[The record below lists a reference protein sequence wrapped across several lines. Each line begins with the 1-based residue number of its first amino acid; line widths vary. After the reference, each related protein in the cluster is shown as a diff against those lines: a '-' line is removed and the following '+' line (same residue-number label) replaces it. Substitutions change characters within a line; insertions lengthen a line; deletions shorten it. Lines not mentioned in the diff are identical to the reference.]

1 MSGCRAPH
9 TGDLGKASSRDFP
22 MIPFGVLA
30 NGGGIAAGGIL
41 GILLAKYLPKSLL
54 KALPPVLGLC
64 ALSIGLVNIIKLDN
78 LLVVILSLILGT
90 IVGELGK
97 LEERATKLVGK
108 LGPLCK
114 VENRSLF
121 LSLVVLFCA
130 SGTGIFGSLQAG
142 MRGDHS
148 ILYAKAILDFFTSFS
163 FSSILGILISAIA
176 IPQMLFQV
184 LLFYVAG
191 GFLSMLPVGMVAN
204 FQAVGGLITFAI
216 GLRILQIKELSV
228 LNFTPALL
236 LVFPLTRLLELV

>member
-1 MSGCRAPH
+1 
-9 TGDLGKASSRDFP
+9 
-22 MIPFGVLA
+22 
-30 NGGGIAAGGIL
+30 
-41 GILLAKYLPKSLL
+41 LAKYLPKSLL

-97 LEERATKLVGK
+97 LEERATRLVGK

-114 VENRSLF
+114 EENRSLF

-142 MRGDHS
+142 MTGDHS

-163 FSSILGILISAIA
+163 FSLTLGILISAIA
-176 IPQMLFQV
+176 LPQMLFQA
-184 LLFYVAG
+184 LLFYFAG
-191 GFLSMLPVGMVAN
+191 GFLSTLPVAMVAN

-216 GLRILQIKELSV
+216 GLRILQIKELSI

-236 LVFPLTRLLELV
+236 LVFPLTQVLALF

>member
-1 MSGCRAPH
+1 
-9 TGDLGKASSRDFP
+9 
-22 MIPFGVLA
+22 MIPFGVFA
-30 NGGGIAAGGIL
+30 NGGAVAAGGL
-41 GILLAKYLPKSLL
+41 FGILMARYLPKSLL

-78 LLVVILSLILGT
+78 LVLVILSLILGA
-90 IVGELGK
+90 IAGELGR
-97 LEERATKLVGK
+97 LEERAAKLVAK

-114 VENRSLF
+114 EENRSLF

-142 MRGDHS
+142 MTGDHS

-163 FSSILGILISAIA
+163 FALTLGILISAIA
-176 IPQMLFQV
+176 LPQMLFQA
-184 LLFYVAG
+184 LLFYIAG
-191 GFLSMLPVGMVAN
+191 AFFSTLPVGMIAN

-236 LVFPLTRLLELV
+236 LVFPLTWIWELF

>member
-1 MSGCRAPH
+1 
-9 TGDLGKASSRDFP
+9 

-30 NGGGIAAGGIL
+30 NGGAVAIGGLFGIL
-41 GILLAKYLPKSLL
+41 MARHLPKSLL

-64 ALSIGLVNIIKLDN
+64 ALTIGLINIIKLDN
-78 LLVVILSLILGT
+78 LLVVILSLILGA
-90 IVGELGK
+90 IVGELGR
-97 LEERATKLVGK
+97 LEEHATRLVEK

-114 VENRSLF
+114 EENRSLF

-142 MRGDHS
+142 MTGDHS

-163 FSSILGILISAIA
+163 FALTLGILISAIA
-176 IPQMLFQV
+176 IPQMLFQA
-184 LLFYVAG
+184 LLFFIAS
-191 GFLSMLPVGMVAN
+191 GFLSTLPVGMIAN

-216 GLRILQIKELSV
+216 GLRILQIKELGV

-236 LVFPLTRLLELV
+236 LVFPLTRLLELF

>member
-1 MSGCRAPH
+1 
-9 TGDLGKASSRDFP
+9 
-22 MIPFGVLA
+22 MIPFGVFA
-30 NGGGIAAGGIL
+30 NGGAVAIGGLFGIL
-41 GILLAKYLPKSLL
+41 MARYLPKSLL

-64 ALSIGLVNIIKLDN
+64 ALTIGLVNIIKLDN
-78 LLVVILSLILGT
+78 LLVVILSLILGA
-90 IVGELGK
+90 IVGELGR
-97 LEERATKLVGK
+97 LEERAASLVAK

-114 VENRSLF
+114 EENRSLF

-142 MRGDHS
+142 MTGDHS

-163 FSSILGILISAIA
+163 FALTLGILISAIA
-176 IPQMLFQV
+176 IPQMLFQA

-191 GFLSMLPVGMVAN
+191 GFLSTLSVVTIAN

-236 LVFPLTRLLELV
+236 LVFPLTQLLELF